1 MPDEEAKPDK
11 MSSIYSLTAY
21 LQLNDWFYQALL
33 SEVNI
38 NKQILF
44 CTKKHCLLGTDALS
58 YAFLNNLQLFYFAT
72 PLSFV
77 HQQLLL
83 RDNLKWDHVK

>member
-58 YAFLNNLQLFYFAT
+58 YACLNNPTTILFCYSAIIRASTAT
-72 PLSFV
+72 SA
-77 HQQLLL
+77 
-83 RDNLKWDHVK
+83 